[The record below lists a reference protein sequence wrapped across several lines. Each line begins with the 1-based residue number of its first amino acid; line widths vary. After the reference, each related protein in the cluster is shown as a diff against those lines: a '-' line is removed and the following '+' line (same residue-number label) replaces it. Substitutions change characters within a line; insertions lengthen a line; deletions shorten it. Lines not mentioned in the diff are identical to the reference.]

1 MTTRN
6 RKRTSKKLKLPKKKY
21 RSKLEE
27 KVSKL
32 LPPDFKY
39 EPYKINYRQCLN
51 RTYLPDFV
59 NEDSRIIVEAK
70 GRFRTFADAQKC
82 VAIDKFLKEAG
93 YRFILVFQDW
103 NTKAY
108 PQAKKRQDGSVF
120 SQKEWAALNNIECKS
135 LRDKDQPRCWFAA
148 PKL

>member
-1 MTTRN
+1 MKTLS
-6 RKRTSKKLKLPKKKY
+6 RKNTSKKLKAPKPKY

-27 KVSKL
+27 KIGKL

-39 EPYKINYRQCLN
+39 EPYKINYRQCLD

-82 VAIDKFLKEAG
+82 IAVAKFLEEAG
-93 YRFILVFQDW
+93 YRFIIVFQDW

-108 PQAKKRQDGSVF
+108 PQAKKRKDGSIF
-120 SQKEWAALNNIECKS
+120 SQKEWANANSIECRS
-135 LRDKDQPRCWFAA
+135 LRDNDQPRLWFAA
-148 PKL
+148 SKL